1 MASYFNRDN
10 VGLPGLTSYFRAE
23 SLDERGHAQ
32 MLMDFQVQTLLTCWQ
47 MSLGKTISA
56 QAQVASRL
64 KARNLQS

>member
-47 MSLGKTISA
+47 TIW
-56 QAQVASRL
+56 
-64 KARNLQS
+64 ARPFQHKHKWPQD